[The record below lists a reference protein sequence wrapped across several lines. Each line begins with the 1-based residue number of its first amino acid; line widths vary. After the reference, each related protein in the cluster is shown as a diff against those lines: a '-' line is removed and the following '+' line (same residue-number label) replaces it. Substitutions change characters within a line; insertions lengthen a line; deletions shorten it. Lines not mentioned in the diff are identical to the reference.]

1 MDEQLEKP
9 KGGKK
14 GAIIAVVSLVIVIAA
29 AAFIYQALPDIQK
42 GMPYELSLD
51 GAISQEDTDRL
62 LACEVERFDGA
73 KTTVGGLS
81 ESSGKPIVI
90 NMWASWC
97 THCEAE
103 MNAYQQ
109 LFEEYGERIEFV
121 MLDLPDS
128 KSEYASAKEY
138 VKEHGFTFPAY
149 YDTDMKMATTLNVIG
164 IPVLVII
171 TPAGDVVLNRV
182 GEVNYNALKG
192 TFDNVLRLG

>member
-14 GAIIAVVSLVIVIAA
+14 GAIIAVIALAIVIAA
-29 AAFIYQALPDIQK
+29 AVFVYQALPDIQA
-42 GMPYELSLD
+42 GMPYELTPD
-51 GAISQEDTDRL
+51 GAISQEDTDSL
-62 LACEVERFDGA
+62 FACEIERFDGVKSTIKDVSDA
-73 KTTVGGLS
+73 
-81 ESSGKPIVI
+81 SGKPMVI

-109 LFEEYGERIEFV
+109 LSEEYGDRIEFV
-121 MLDLPDS
+121 MLDIPDT
-128 KSEYASAKEY
+128 KSEYDAAKKY
-138 VKEHGFTFPAY
+138 VEDHGYTFPAY
-149 YDTDMKMATTLNVIG
+149 YDTDMNVATTLNVIG

-171 TPAGDVVLNRV
+171 SPAGDVVLNRT